1 MFEKFAR
8 QLCWTKSKSKCY
20 SLFSIWWLWPCLGAC
35 LYGCVRV
42 TSTMGKFSV
51 TCEPVEISLWCLFLI
66 NLVSDIWDGNFC
78 PGAQKCNDPTAERQE
93 KAQKEARNFE
103 LGSFEVKLL
112 PWDFPV
118 ILQLHMRINWV
129 RRIEPATAAIAC
141 SGRIFQY
148 SALIHVLWVH
158 FSITLSTSSPTSVW
172 AQAILFCF

>member
-8 QLCWTKSKSKCY
+8 QSNCY

-51 TCEPVEISLWCLFLI
+51 TCEPVEISLFLI
-66 NLVSDIWDGNFC
+66 NLVSDIWDGNLC
-78 PGAQKCNDPTAERQE
+78 PGAQKCNDPTPERQE

-103 LGSFEVKLL
+103 LGSFEVKPL

-141 SGRIFQY
+141 SGRIQY
-148 SALIHVLWVH
+148 SARCHVLFVH
-158 FSITLSTSSPTSVW
+158 FLITLSTFSPTSVW